1 MEIIG
6 SLVPWVIDSPSQP
19 LRVKTPVSQC
29 WAISHRIHVW
39 YIWIHIYHQYTPNV
53 SIYTIHGSYGY
64 GYLYHEHAFISLP
77 VSDDL
82 TTELRSA
89 FFSRVAL
96 MRMFP
101 RLSTIGRN
109 IYIIYYPHDIT
120 WPTKNRYI
128 PTINHHMSHGRP
140 TKPHDTVVP
149 WYLWSDHIT
158 TYETAFCHEQWWPM
172 FNVLFSDHPVP
183 EKKNTLSINQDL
195 PT

>member
-1 MEIIG
+1 MSNIDHSSGGFLGKQSMYNWVILYHIG
-6 SLVPWVIDSPSQP
+6 SM
-19 LRVKTPVSQC
+19 
-29 WAISHRIHVW
+29 
-39 YIWIHIYHQYTPNV
+39 YGIYGNICYQYTPNV
-53 SIYTIHGSYGY
+53 SIYTIHIIHGSYGY

-101 RLSTIGRN
+101 RLSTIGHN

-140 TKPHDTVVP
+140 TNSHMI
-149 WYLWSDHIT
+149 LWSHDICGLT
-158 TYETAFCHEQWWPM
+158 
-172 FNVLFSDHPVP
+172 
-183 EKKNTLSINQDL
+183 I
-195 PT
+195 